1 MKIILSG
8 KIVRF
13 NVLSCSGERITIFE
27 YNAHWRCQEVHQ
39 RRRGTNNQPQQAYP
53 KRIKRKVS
61 KHLFALIWNI
71 YCMRYFFM
79 VHRHSTY
86 QFVKE
91 RIDYFNACK
100 YFNFHHLNFQGMLTH
115 LLPMNCLALIL
126 LVFSI
131 YFRGCRFTGETC
143 SCTA

>member
-1 MKIILSG
+1 MF
-8 KIVRF
+8 RRA
-13 NVLSCSGERITIFE
+13 N
-27 YNAHWRCQEVHQ
+27 YNIWVQ
-39 RRRGTNNQPQQAYP
+39 RSLKMSRSSPATPRDYQPQLAYP

-71 YCMRYFFM
+71 YCMRYFFI
-79 VHRHSTY
+79 VHRHSMY

-131 YFRGCRFTGETC
+131 YFRGCRFTGEHVHVRHRSLAVSGIWDIHC
-143 SCTA
+143 IVF